1 MQSMMSVLE
10 RWQREFIEDTEEA
23 FKCGTLSKD
32 EYLCKK
38 EELRRNDEVLKS
50 VRMWY
55 GRWQG

>member
-1 MQSMMSVLE
+1 MMSVLE
-10 RWQREFIEDTEEA
+10 RWQQEFIEDTEEA
-23 FKCGTLSKD
+23 FKRGTLSKD